1 VIFSVYTV
9 LISVTGGFD
18 MNDKSKFTDSEGV
31 GVPVL
36 SNGFKCAISDEVIVI
51 NFFCSFSKD
60 DETSLSSIVLTKKTA
75 EKLKERLESFL
86 ETNDLGDSE

>member
-1 VIFSVYTV
+1 MIFSVYTV
-9 LISVTGGFD
+9 SISVTGEFD
-18 MNDKSKFTDSEGV
+18 MSDKSKITDSVGV

-51 NFFCSFSKD
+51 NFLCSFSQD

-75 EKLKERLESFL
+75 GKLKERLESFL
-86 ETNDLGDSE
+86 ESNDLGDSE